1 MKRISET
8 FANTAIVANLF
19 ISNENIDKLWI
30 ANE

>member
-8 FANTAIVANLF
+8 FANKAIVANLF
-19 ISNENIDKLWI
+19 FSNENIDKLWI